1 MHIPSTQKFK
11 FYFVYFS
18 LLIIFIYFALVICN
32 FFLQRY
38 ISKHNESEI
47 TQAKIIERDRT
58 AKEDVLQRKLAI
70 KDGYK
75 PLFYPETIDNYLPL
89 RKLAIEL
96 DVAPLAPQPNSSLYF
111 CNEGYGLIKY
121 KTDRFGFRNSNEQW
135 DKKVDALLIGD
146 SFTHGACVE
155 DKDTISANLND
166 KFNTLNLGTYGN
178 HAIHYAAVEKT
189 FIPIV
194 KPKYVITIFYANDNE
209 DDVDSVYW
217 NKSYSDATKY
227 FESSN
232 SYTSLSSK
240 VKDFYTKADY
250 LIDNLLSGEQSPD
263 DFIKKYSHTG
273 FLEKSL
279 KYFSLPTIRKT
290 FINYAKANGYIG
302 KLPYSNVVAIDTLI
316 TSCQQNGCIPMVAY
330 IPNSNFWRPDARAT
344 HYSKLLAEY
353 CKTKGIQFIDT
364 TKLIDDLGDKAFAP
378 KGPHLSPIGYR
389 VVANALRNNLS
400 TDSSKPTS
408 QH

>member
-18 LLIIFIYFALVICN
+18 LLIFFIYFALVFCD

-38 ISKHNESEI
+38 ISQHNESEI

-58 AKEDVLQRKLAI
+58 AKEDVPQRKLAI

-135 DKKVDALLIGD
+135 NKKVDALLIGD

-166 KFNTLNLGTYGN
+166 KFNILNLGTYGN

-194 KPKYVITIFYANDNE
+194 KPKYAITIFYANDNE

-217 NKSYSDATKY
+217 NESYRDATKY
-227 FESSN
+227 F
-232 SYTSLSSK
+232 
-240 VKDFYTKADY
+240 
-250 LIDNLLSGEQSPD
+250 
-263 DFIKKYSHTG
+263 
-273 FLEKSL
+273 
-279 KYFSLPTIRKT
+279 
-290 FINYAKANGYIG
+290 
-302 KLPYSNVVAIDTLI
+302 
-316 TSCQQNGCIPMVAY
+316 
-330 IPNSNFWRPDARAT
+330 
-344 HYSKLLAEY
+344 
-353 CKTKGIQFIDT
+353 
-364 TKLIDDLGDKAFAP
+364 
-378 KGPHLSPIGYR
+378 
-389 VVANALRNNLS
+389 
-400 TDSSKPTS
+400 
-408 QH
+408 